1 MDTLFPYPTLFRSH
15 PGSGLRILPLA
26 ADPADT
32 VDHLSPES
40 ILTLV
45 SRLRDFFP
53 ECIVDAGGV
62 RHAGMIRSLAERAT
76 SIHLVTPQTII
87 VVQGARALIDGLGED
102 LDRKSTR
109 LNSSH

>member
-1 MDTLFPYPTLFRSH
+1 M
-15 PGSGLRILPLA
+15 RISDWSSDVCSSDL
-26 ADPADT
+26 T

-76 SIHLVTPQTII
+76 SSHLVTPQTLIG
-87 VVQGARALIDGLGED
+87 VQGARELIDGLGED
-102 LDRKSTR
+102 ILGRVPQIGRAS
-109 LNSSH
+109 